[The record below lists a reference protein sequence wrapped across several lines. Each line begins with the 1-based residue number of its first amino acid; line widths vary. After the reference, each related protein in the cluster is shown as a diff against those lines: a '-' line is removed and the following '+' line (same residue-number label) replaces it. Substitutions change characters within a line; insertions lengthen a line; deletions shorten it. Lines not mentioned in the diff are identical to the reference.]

1 MRKIGFFLV
10 LALACAC
17 AKEQNGVEPES
28 KGTVLKASLSQL
40 GKTTIDGV
48 KITWTAGDAICVNG
62 QNSAAITEDA
72 AVASFSF
79 ESALA
84 APYKAIYPTSLY
96 KDAASIT
103 LPAVWNPF
111 QIPLYGYLES
121 GDEISFNS
129 LLSIIK
135 LSITA
140 ETEATLSRVVFKP
153 LGGEQVSGDFTI
165 DYSTGA
171 LTATSSAEAD
181 KSVEVK
187 VNQALGS
194 EALTVYI
201 PVPAGTYASGYYIDL
216 INSGEEIM
224 RCPVAARTL
233 VAGDLRIMPPLAF
246 VPNVGP
252 EILGG
257 ISNAAEFADFAAAVN
272 AGQST
277 AKWENEDGWVT
288 LLADVDFTGV
298 DNWTP
303 VGDVTAAWGSSY
315 NPALP
320 DGQHAFTG
328 KFDGAGHH
336 IKNLTMVDAGTEA
349 GHHFGL
355 FGYIGSVGIV
365 KNLVIDETC
374 SLTVTSSVSH
384 SAGVLA
390 GVLYDATVEDV
401 TSYAHMTYAGGC
413 TGAFQMALIG
423 FMYSSE
429 TYCTVNNV
437 VNHGDIEA
445 QNTANLNAGATGLHV
460 AGIVGF
466 ANAGTGVNTITACK
480 NYGDM
485 TSQAGRTSGILAAA
499 NKNTSI
505 SYCENHGDQLNTM
518 NKNDGGRLGNICCLT
533 NNGSLISFC
542 KNYGDL
548 ISTTAAR
555 VGGIVSLPNTAGEYE
570 GNENYG
576 EIISDSQFRGV
587 LYGYLTAEAAWKG
600 GVADGRVGTYN
611 GGNYVYDLYSVANI
625 LKYLG
630 KDGSSGKATY
640 TDITINIPTIPAT
653 GGSIDDL
660 NPVDDEWNF

>member
-1 MRKIGFFLV
+1 MKRIGLFL
-10 LALACAC
+10 LLTLACAC
-17 AKEQNGVEPES
+17 AKEHKGVEPAS
-28 KGTVLKASLSQL
+28 KGTVLKATLSQL
-40 GKTTIDGV
+40 KTTIDGV
-48 KITWTAGDAICVNG
+48 KISWTAGDAICVNG
-62 QNSAAITEDA
+62 QNSAALTEDA
-72 AVASFSF
+72 AVATFTF
-79 ESALA
+79 ENALD

-96 KDAASIT
+96 KNAST
-103 LPAVWNPF
+103 VALPAVWNPF
-111 QIPLYGYLES
+111 QVPLYGYLES

-140 ETEATLSRVVFKP
+140 ETETTLSRVVFKP
-153 LGGEQVSGDFTI
+153 LGGEQVSGNFTI
-165 DYSTGA
+165 NYSTGA

-216 INSGEEIM
+216 INSEEEIM

-233 VAGDLRIMPPLAF
+233 AAGDLRIMPALAF

-252 EILGG
+252 AILGG

-272 AGQST
+272 AGEST

-288 LLADVDFTGV
+288 LLADIDFTGV
-298 DNWTP
+298 DSWTP

-315 NPALP
+315 NPVVTA
-320 DGQHAFTG
+320 GNAFTG
-328 KFDGAGHH
+328 KFDGDGHH
-336 IKNLTMVDAGTEA
+336 IKNLALVDAGTQA

-355 FGYIGSVGIV
+355 FGYVGAGGIV

-374 SLTVTSSVSH
+374 SLTVTSSASH

-390 GVLYDATVEDV
+390 GVLYDATVEDI
-401 TSYAHMTYAGGC
+401 TSYAPMTYAGAC
-413 TGAFQMALIG
+413 TGAFHMALIG
-423 FMYSSE
+423 FMYSNE

-445 QNTANLNAGATGLHV
+445 PNTENLNAGATGLHI

-533 NNGSLISFC
+533 NNGSIISFC

-555 VGGIVSLPNTAGEYE
+555 VGGIVSLPNAAGEYE

-576 EIISDSQFRGV
+576 YIISDSPYRGV
-587 LYGYLTAEAAWKG
+587 LYGYLTAEVAWKG

-611 GGNYVYDLYSVANI
+611 GGEYVYDMYTVANI
-625 LKYLG
+625 LNYLG

-640 TDITINIPTIPAT
+640 NDITINIPTIPAT

-660 NPVDDEWNF
+660 NAVEDEWNF